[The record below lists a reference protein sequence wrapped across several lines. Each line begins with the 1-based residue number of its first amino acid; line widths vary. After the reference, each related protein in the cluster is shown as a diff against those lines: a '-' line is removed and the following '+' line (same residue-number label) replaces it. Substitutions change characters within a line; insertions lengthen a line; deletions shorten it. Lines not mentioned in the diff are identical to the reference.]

1 MAKKS
6 AARVKTIK
14 AEKGG
19 MPQQPALPP
28 IEETFKYM
36 KDGFVTILETS
47 VTLAKRADN
56 LANCRDYA
64 LGFWKDAQYEPTLDI
79 KYFKELQKLSIETYE
94 KLLERA
100 ESFDLEEFKKQ
111 DMKDYFS
118 DLIPTCDDILSE
130 KDLCAAE
137 FIFIIV
143 KPFGEKMS
151 AMHQSILDEIKQ
163 REFIEKGD
171 E

>member
-1 MAKKS
+1 MARKS

-19 MPQQPALPP
+19 MPQQPELPP
-28 IEETFKYM
+28 IEETFENM
-36 KDGFVTILETS
+36 KQGFITILEMS
-47 VTLAKRADN
+47 VLLAKRADN

-64 LGFWKDAQYEPTLDI
+64 IGFWKDAQYEPTLDI
-79 KYFKELQKLSIETYE
+79 KYFKELQELSIETYD

-100 ESFDLEEFKKQ
+100 KSFDLEEFKKD
-111 DMKDYFS
+111 DMEDYFA
-118 DLIPTCDDILSE
+118 DIIPSCDDILSE

-137 FIFIIV
+137 FVFIIV

-151 AMHQSILDEIKQ
+151 AMHQTILDEVKT
-163 REFIEKGD
+163 R
-171 E
+171 